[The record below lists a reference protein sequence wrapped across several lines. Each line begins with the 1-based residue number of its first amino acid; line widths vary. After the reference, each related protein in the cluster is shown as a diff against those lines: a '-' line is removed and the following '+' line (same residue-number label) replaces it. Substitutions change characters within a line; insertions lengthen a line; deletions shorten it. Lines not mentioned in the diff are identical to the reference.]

1 MDQTFVYKD
10 GANLSLNVH
19 SFLEKCLRISLPS
32 CQSLTVDKT
41 RWEVWIK
48 FSRKILLCT
57 RKKPLSM
64 SCQHC
69 FSSFLSRPVLGF
81 GSYRGSPSALRRRDF
96 QR

>member
-10 GANLSLNVH
+10 GVNLSLNVH

-57 RKKPLSM
+57 RKKAFVHEL
-64 SCQHC
+64 
-69 FSSFLSRPVLGF
+69 
-81 GSYRGSPSALRRRDF
+81 SALFF
-96 QR
+96 QLSE